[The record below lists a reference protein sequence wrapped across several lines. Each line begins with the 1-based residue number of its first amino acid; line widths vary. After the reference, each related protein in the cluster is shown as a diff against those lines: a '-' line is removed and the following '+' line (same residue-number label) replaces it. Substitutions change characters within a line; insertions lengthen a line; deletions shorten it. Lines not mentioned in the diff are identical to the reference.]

1 MRDLLAHHSPARLLL
16 GALAIAALGAAIAWP
31 APEAAA
37 KGPIKFRL
45 CGERGC
51 VTKKSGRFTA
61 VMMYGGRHHA
71 GPSCGARVHSVTA
84 RIPGRH
90 GGERRYL
97 LRRGLIGEQGKN
109 GYVWWRRIGGERKAL
124 LIRVAGRTG
133 RGFAAGTHLKLTGFS
148 AARPKPTGLTAARTT
163 SRWRLRSEQITCEAG
178 RAAPDARRA

>member
-16 GALAIAALGAAIAWP
+16 GALVIAALGAAIAWP

-61 VMMYGGRHHA
+61 AMMYGGRHHA

-97 LRRGLIGEQGKN
+97 LRPSRGLIGEQGKN

-133 RGFAAGTHLKLTGFS
+133 RGFAAGTHLGLTGFS
-148 AARPKPTGLTAARTT
+148 AARSA
-163 SRWRLRSEQITCEAG
+163 SRWRLRSERITCEAG